1 MKTHPTAPFAASL
14 LLTLLPLAPQ
24 AEEGMWLFTDPPRQA
39 LLEQYGF
46 ELTDAWLDHVRLAS
60 VRFNNG
66 GSGSLVSADGLV
78 ISNHHVG
85 ADAIQK
91 LSSTHRDYLRD
102 GFLARSPAEE
112 LRCVDLEL
120 NVLQSIEDVTARVN
134 DAIPADASA
143 EEAAR
148 ARRAVIAAIEQES
161 LEQTGLRS
169 DVVTLYQG
177 GLYHLYR
184 FQRYTDVRL
193 VFAPELQTAFFGGD
207 PDNFE
212 YPRYNLD
219 VALFRIY
226 ENDRPVSVIHHLAWS
241 SQGPTEGELTFVS
254 GHPGR
259 TSRLLTMA
267 ELTYLRDVQFPYTLE
282 RLYRLEVLL
291 NAWSQRDVENAR
303 RAKDELFGVQ
313 NSRKARDGALAG
325 LLDPTLM
332 GRKADAERTLRQT
345 LESRPGSAAAAA
357 AYTRVEAAQREIQ
370 QHALRYRL
378 LEAQHGFHSTLF
390 RIARTLLRAG
400 EERPKPNGERLPEFS
415 DAARASLELNLFSTQ
430 PIHADL
436 EQLLL
441 ADSLTF
447 LTTQLGSHDPLVKT
461 VLAGHSPRGRAAQ
474 LIAET
479 QVQNVPFRRNLYEGG
494 AEAVTRA
501 NDPLIELARSID
513 KEARQLRQR
522 VEALDE
528 TKQQAH
534 ATLARARFE
543 LEGTS
548 GYPDATFTLRLSY
561 GTVQGYVDNTQPI
574 PAMTPLSGL
583 FDRADAMNQRPPFD
597 LPALWH
603 KRKKTL
609 NLNTPINFV
618 GTHDIIGGN
627 SGSPVLNRN
636 AEFVGIIFDGNIHSL
651 VLDFAYDDDAARS
664 ISVHSAAILE
674 ALRNVYRAPHLVT
687 ELTSGRMPSRR

>member
-1 MKTHPTAPFAASL
+1 MKIHPPTLLSAGV
-14 LLTLLPLAPQ
+14 LLTIFPLAPH

-39 LLEQYGF
+39 ILERYGF

-66 GSGSLVSADGLV
+66 GSGSFVSADGLV

-91 LSSTHRDYLRD
+91 LSTPGRDYLRE
-102 GFLARSPAEE
+102 GFLARTLADEI
-112 LRCVDLEL
+112 RCVDLEL
-120 NVLQSIEDVTARVN
+120 NVLQSIEDVTARVK

-148 ARRAVIAAIEQES
+148 ARRAVTAEIERES

-177 GLYHLYR
+177 GRHHLYR

-193 VFAPELQTAFFGGD
+193 VFAPELQAAFFGGD

-212 YPRYNLD
+212 FPRYNLD
-219 VALFRIY
+219 VALFRVY
-226 ENDRPVSVIHHLAWS
+226 ENDRPIEVAHHLAWS
-241 SQGPTEGELTFVS
+241 RQGPAEGELTFVS

-259 TSRLLTMA
+259 TSRLLTMT
-267 ELTYLRDVQFPYTLE
+267 ELNYLRDVQFPYILQ
-282 RLYRLEVLL
+282 RLHRLEVLL
-291 NAWSQRDVENAR
+291 NAWSQRNVENAR

-325 LLDPTLM
+325 LLDPVLM
-332 GRKADAERTLRQT
+332 GRKADAEEAFRRTLADHP
-345 LESRPGSAAAAA
+345 EFADAEA
-357 AYTRVEAAQREIQ
+357 AYARIETAQREIQ

-390 RIARTLLRAG
+390 GIARTLLRAG
-400 EERPKPNGERLPEFS
+400 DERPKPNGERLPEFT
-415 DAARASLELNLFSTQ
+415 DAARASLEFNLFSTM
-430 PIHADL
+430 PIHDDL

-447 LTTQLGSHDPLVKT
+447 LTTQLGSHDSLVQT
-461 VLAGHSPRGRAAQ
+461 VLADQAPRARAAE
-474 LIAET
+474 LIAT
-479 QVQNVPFRRNLYEGG
+479 TRVKDVTFRRQLYEGG
-494 AEAVTRA
+494 AEAVA
-501 NDPLIELARSID
+501 NAKDPLIELARAID
-513 KEARQLRQR
+513 EEARQLRQR

-534 ATLARARFE
+534 AALARARFD
-543 LEGTS
+543 LQGTS
-548 GYPDATFTLRLSY
+548 VYPDATFTLRLAY
-561 GTVQGYVDNTQPI
+561 GTVRGYDDDGKFI
-574 PAMTPLSGL
+574 PAMTPIAGL
-583 FDRADAMNQRPPFD
+583 YERADAMNQRPPFD
-597 LPALWH
+597 LPELWL
-603 KRKKTL
+603 KRKEAL
-609 NLNTPINFV
+609 DLQTPINFV

-627 SGSPVLNRN
+627 SGSPVLNR
-636 AEFVGIIFDGNIHSL
+636 AGEFVGIIFDGNIHSL
-651 VLDFAYDDDAARS
+651 VLDFAYDDVMARS

-674 ALRNVYRAPHLVT
+674 ALRNVYRAPHLVS
-687 ELTSGRMPSRR
+687 ELTSGRLPEQQ